1 MDKLEW
7 IEFFKGLF
15 DWLNQH
21 ELFGYSLVAAAAVF
35 GTYLFWKF
43 YFVKKAVE
51 KEHKALLEG
60 IAERDNELN
69 FYRNRYGQPETR
81 QNSIVV
87 QKNTHSFS
95 RGKFC
100 FIITLLAILIC
111 AGFWLYFQHKYTV
124 QADTSD
130 TMKLEAENHSLKIQI
145 ASLDNTISLL
155 QEDNTHTVVD
165 DGNDELSEKFEDLQ
179 RQLEQERAEKHALEL
194 ERDALRTEVTRLK
207 TELEKSGHWE
217 DGILEMWQKK

>member
-81 QNSIVV
+81 QNSTAA
-87 QKNTHSFS
+87 QKNTHRFS
-95 RGKFC
+95 RCKSWFKSC
-100 FIITLLAILIC
+100 FIIMLLAVLVC
-111 AGFWLYFQHKYTV
+111 VGFWFYFQHKYTV

-145 ASLDNTISLL
+145 ASLDNTIYQL
-155 QEDNTHTVVD
+155 QEEKTRTVVD
-165 DGNDELSEKFEDLQ
+165 VGNDELSEKFKDLQ
-179 RQLEQERAEKHALEL
+179 TQLEQERAEKNALEL
-194 ERDALRTEVTRLK
+194 ERDELNALVEKYRK
-207 TELEKSGHWE
+207 WGNELQER
-217 DGILEMWQKK
+217 Q